1 MEQALAFIRLRISQI
16 GMDLQVY
23 KDLGPAYTDE
33 QHKLAAVLGE
43 LENLTVALETF
54 TVVSES
60 IKNAS
65 TDND

>member
-1 MEQALAFIRLRISQI
+1 MEQALAFIRLRMSQI

-33 QHKLAAVLGE
+33 QVKLVAVLGE
-43 LENLTVALETF
+43 LENLTKALETF
-54 TVVSES
+54 MVVNS
-60 IKNAS
+60 AS

>member
-23 KDLGPAYTDE
+23 KDLGPAYADE

-43 LENLTVALETF
+43 LENLTTALEAF
-54 TVVSES
+54 LMVN
-60 IKNAS
+60 NAS